1 MGLPLKENIM
11 ALTQA
16 SSLSTDQ
23 AAYDRLAY
31 FALRSELLFDQAAD
45 VQPTNQSMPGSSVI
59 FTIFADLAEATSTLA
74 ETTDITPVAMSDSQ
88 VTVTLAE
95 YGNTINTTAKL
106 RGTSFLDVDAA
117 AANLIGYNAG
127 DSIDKVVRDVLAGGT
142 NVAYGGGGSTDP
154 TGRTSVAAEDIIEAN
169 DIRKQTAALR
179 AANVATF
186 NGYYMGYIHPDVSY
200 DLRRETGNASWN
212 APHVNVDTMNIYN
225 GEIGTFESVRFIET
239 PRAKVFADASNGTA
253 STGTIDVYC
262 THIMGRQALAKAY
275 SQVDGNG
282 MVPKVVRGPVVD
294 SLMRFN
300 PIGWYWL
307 GGYGRFREA
316 SLRRIESSSSI
327 GANAA

>member
-1 MGLPLKENIM
+1 M
-11 ALTQA
+11 AISQA

-23 AAYDRLAY
+23 SAYDRLAY
-31 FALRSELLFDQAAD
+31 FALRSEMLFDQAAD
-45 VQPTNQSMPGSSVI
+45 VQATNQSMPGSAVI
-59 FTIFADLAEATSTLA
+59 FTIFSELAAATSTLS
-74 ETTDITPVAMSDSQ
+74 ETADLTPATMGDSQ
-88 VTVTLAE
+88 VTVSLAE
-95 YGNTINTTAKL
+95 YGNTVATTAKL

-127 DSIDKVVRDVLAGGT
+127 DSMDQVVRDVLAAGT
-142 NVAYGGGGSTDP
+142 NVAYGGGGASAPSSRVT
-154 TGRTSVAAEDIIEAN
+154 VQAEDIITAN

-212 APHVNVDTMNIYN
+212 APHVNIDTANIYN

-239 PRAKVFADASNGTA
+239 PRAKVFTDASNGT
-253 STGTIDVYC
+253 STTGSIDVYC

-275 SQVDGNG
+275 SQIDGNG
-282 MVPKVVRGPVVD
+282 VVPKVVRGPVVD

-316 SLRRIESSSSI
+316 SLRRIESASSI
-327 GANAA
+327 GAN

>member
-1 MGLPLKENIM
+1 M

-169 DIRKQTAALR
+169 EIRKQTAALR

-316 SLRRIESSSSI
+316 SLRRVESSSSI
-327 GANAA
+327 GTNA

>member
-1 MGLPLKENIM
+1 M
-11 ALTQA
+11 AYTQA

-31 FALRSELLFDQAAD
+31 FALRSEMLFDQAAD

-59 FTIFADLAEATSTLA
+59 FTIFADLAEATSTLT
-74 ETTDITPVAMSDSQ
+74 ETSDVTPVAMSDSQ

-127 DSIDKVVRDVLAGGT
+127 DSIDKVVRDVLAAGT
-142 NVAYGGGGSTDP
+142 NVAYGGGGSSDP
-154 TGRTSVAAEDIIEAN
+154 TSRESVAVEDIIEAN
-169 DIRKQTAALR
+169 DVRKQTAALR

-239 PRAKVFADASNGTA
+239 PRAKVFADASNGT
-253 STGTIDVYC
+253 STTGTIDVYC

-327 GANAA
+327 GVNA

>member
-1 MGLPLKENIM
+1 VAI
-11 ALTQA
+11 TQA
-16 SSLSTDQ
+16 SSLSVDQ

-31 FALRSELLFDQAAD
+31 FALRSEMLFDQAAD
-45 VQPTNQSMPGSSVI
+45 VQATNQAMPGSSVI
-59 FTIFADLAEATSTLA
+59 FTIFADLAAATATLS
-74 ETTDITPVAMSDSQ
+74 ETTDLTPETMSDSQ

-95 YGNTINTTAKL
+95 YGNTVNTTAKL
-106 RGTSFLDVDAA
+106 RGTSFLDVDAT

-127 DSIDKVVRDVLAGGT
+127 ISIDTVVQEVLSGGT
-142 NVAYGGGGSTDP
+142 NVAYGGGGSSDP
-154 TGRTSVAAEDIIEAN
+154 SSRVTIQAEDILEAN

-179 AANVATF
+179 GANVATF

-212 APHVNVDTMNIYN
+212 APHVNVDTANIYN

-239 PRAKVFADASNGTA
+239 PRAKVFANASNGT
-253 STGTIDVYC
+253 STTGAVDVYC

-275 SQVDGNG
+275 SQIDGNG
-282 MVPKVVRGPVVD
+282 AYAKVVRGPVVD

-316 SLRRIESSSSI
+316 ALERIESSSSI
-327 GANAA
+327 AVNV

>member
-1 MGLPLKENIM
+1 
-11 ALTQA
+11 
-16 SSLSTDQ
+16 
-23 AAYDRLAY
+23 
-31 FALRSELLFDQAAD
+31 
-45 VQPTNQSMPGSSVI
+45 VI
-59 FTIFADLAEATSTLA
+59 FTIFADLAAATSTLS
-74 ETTDITPVAMSDSQ
+74 ETADLTPETMSDSQ

-95 YGNTINTTAKL
+95 YGNTVNTTAKL
-106 RGTSFLDVDAA
+106 RGTSFLDVDAT

-127 DSIDKVVRDVLAGGT
+127 ISIDTVVQEVLAGGS
-142 NVAYGGGGSTDP
+142 NVSYGGGGSSDP
-154 TGRTSVAAEDIIEAN
+154 SSRVTVGAEDIIEAN

-179 AANVATF
+179 GANVATF

-212 APHVNVDTMNIYN
+212 APHVAVDTQNIYN

-239 PRAKVFADASNGTA
+239 PRAKVFANASNGT
-253 STGTIDVYC
+253 STTGTIDVYC

-275 SQVDGNG
+275 SQIDGNG
-282 MVPKVVRGPVVD
+282 AFAKVVRGPVVD

-316 SLRRIESSSSI
+316 ALERIESSSSI
-327 GANAA
+327 GANS

>member
-1 MGLPLKENIM
+1 VAI
-11 ALTQA
+11 TQA
-16 SSLSTDQ
+16 SSLSVDQ

-31 FALRSELLFDQAAD
+31 FALRSEMLFDQAAD
-45 VQPTNQSMPGSSVI
+45 VQATNQAMPGSSVI
-59 FTIFADLAEATSTLA
+59 FTIFADLAAATSTLS
-74 ETTDITPVAMSDSQ
+74 ETADLTPETMSDSQ

-95 YGNTINTTAKL
+95 YGNTVNTTAKL
-106 RGTSFLDVDAA
+106 RGTSFLDVDAT

-127 DSIDKVVRDVLAGGT
+127 ISIDTVVQEILAAGS
-142 NVAYGGGGSTDP
+142 NVAYGGGGSSDP
-154 TGRTSVAAEDIIEAN
+154 SSRVTVAAEDIIEAN

-179 AANVATF
+179 GANVATF

-212 APHVNVDTMNIYN
+212 APHVNVDTAGIYN

-239 PRAKVFADASNGTA
+239 PRAPLAANASNGT
-253 STGTIDVYC
+253 STTGAVDVYG
-262 THIMGRQALAKAY
+262 TLIMGRQALAKAY
-275 SQVDGNG
+275 SQIDGNG
-282 MVPKVVRGPVVD
+282 AYAKVVRGPVVD

-316 SLRRIESSSSI
+316 SLRRIDGASSI
-327 GANAA
+327 AVNV

>member
-1 MGLPLKENIM
+1 M
-11 ALTQA
+11 AITQA
-16 SSLSTDQ
+16 SSLSVDQ

-45 VQPTNQSMPGSSVI
+45 VQATNQAMPGSSVI
-59 FTIFADLAEATSTLA
+59 FTIFSELAAATSTLT
-74 ETTDITPVAMSDSQ
+74 ETSDLTPATMGDSQ

-95 YGNTINTTAKL
+95 YGNTVQTTAKL
-106 RGTSFLDVDAA
+106 RGTAFLDVDAT

-127 DSIDKVVRDVLAGGT
+127 LSIDTVVQGVLGAGT
-142 NVAYGGGGSTDP
+142 NVAYATGGAAVP
-154 TGRTSVAAEDIIEAN
+154 TSRESVKADAILTAN

-179 AANVATF
+179 SANVATF

-200 DLRRETGNASWN
+200 DLRRETGNAAWN
-212 APHVNVDTMNIYN
+212 APHVNVDTAGIYN

-239 PRAKVFADASNGTA
+239 PRAPLNANASNGT
-253 STGTIDVYC
+253 STTGIIDVYS
-262 THIMGRQALAKAY
+262 TLIMGRQALAKAY
-275 SQVDGNG
+275 SAIDGNG
-282 MVPKVVRGPVVD
+282 VVPKVVRGPVVD

-316 SLRRIESSSSI
+316 SLRRIEGASSI
-327 GANAA
+327 GANAS

>member
-1 MGLPLKENIM
+1 M
-11 ALTQA
+11 AITQA
-16 SSLSTDQ
+16 SSLSVDQ

-45 VQPTNQSMPGSSVI
+45 VQATNQAMPGSSVI
-59 FTIFADLAEATSTLA
+59 FTIFSEMAAATSPIS
-74 ETTDITPVAMSDSQ
+74 ETTDLTPVTMADSQ

-95 YGNTINTTAKL
+95 YGNTVNTTAKL
-106 RGTSFLDVDAA
+106 RGTSFLDVDAV

-127 DSIDKVVRDVLAGGT
+127 NSIDQVVSAVLAGGT
-142 NVAYGGGGSTDP
+142 NVVYGGGGSSTP
-154 TGRTSVAAEDIIEAN
+154 TSTVTIQAEDIIEAN
-169 DIRKQTAALR
+169 DVRQVTAALR
-179 AANVATF
+179 GANVATF

-212 APHVNVDTMNIYN
+212 APHVAVDTANIYN

-239 PRAKVFADASNGTA
+239 PRAPLAANASNGT
-253 STGTIDVYC
+253 STTGTIDVYG
-262 THIMGRQALAKAY
+262 TLIMGRQALAKAY

-282 MVPKVVRGPVVD
+282 VVPKVVRGPVVD

-316 SLRRIESSSSI
+316 SLRRIDSSSSI
-327 GANAA
+327 GSNAA

>member
-1 MGLPLKENIM
+1 M
-11 ALTQA
+11 AITL
-16 SSLSTDQ
+16 SSNLSTDQ

-31 FALRSELLFDQAAD
+31 FALRSEMLFDQAAD
-45 VQPTNQSMPGSSVI
+45 VQATNQSMPGSSVI
-59 FTIFADLAEATSTLA
+59 FTIFSELAAATSTLA
-74 ETTDITPVAMSDSQ
+74 ESTDLTPETMGDSQ
-88 VTVTLAE
+88 VTVSLAE
-95 YGNTINTTAKL
+95 YGNTVNTTARL

-127 DSIDKVVRDVLAGGT
+127 DSMDQVVREVLAAGT
-142 NVAYGGGGSTDP
+142 NVAYGGGGSSDP
-154 TGRTSVAAEDIIEAN
+154 SSRVTVQAEDIIEAN

-179 AANVATF
+179 GANVATF

-212 APHVNVDTMNIYN
+212 APHIAVDTANIYN

-239 PRAKVFADASNGTA
+239 PRAKVFTNASNGT
-253 STGTIDVYC
+253 STTGTIDVYC

-275 SQVDGNG
+275 SQIDGNG
-282 MVPKVVRGPVVD
+282 VVPKIVRGPVVD